1 MVGRPLPA
9 VPAKVF
15 RKASRE
21 IGRRLPDCIT
31 QAGKNPQSKMTI
43 QRKFLVFAHLILAL
57 HPSKSIAIQF

>member
-21 IGRRLPDCIT
+21 VGSRLPDCIT
-31 QAGKNPQSKMTI
+31 QAGKNPQSKMAI
-43 QRKFLVFAHLILAL
+43 KRKFRIFALLMPAL
-57 HPSKSIAIQF
+57 S